1 MFQYTHELVLN
12 NPVIKTVSGKVVIER
27 GGEYDPAFV
36 QGGKIYKTVAVNGA
50 LDKITLKVAGLG
62 LTAGKN
68 YALNMFV
75 KLVDP
80 HALFE
85 YGYPNYNSFGKQIL
99 VDFKSVDA
107 TTDAQTILDSIL
119 PQNMEND
126 LTFVKGSVS
135 TSDVILEVGH
145 FGLRFDSI
153 AIAEYAPTGCD
164 TCIGDYMEPVAIL
177 DRGNWSSVVST
188 KLAHTVE
195 GKDPFATGEWLIEN
209 LRFPSYPNIR
219 WAAIGESN
227 RPIPGERYTMYSFA
241 YESPRPGLGGLS
253 GVGQKVEAVTRHIY
267 YVLESKT
274 SAFEAVLGN
283 LGEFVTSTSA
293 TNPAANEAS
302 VNAVSAAVDTASA
315 GVEAIKAAAAE
326 AADFDAF
333 KAALAE

>member
-12 NPVIKTVSGKVVIER
+12 SINEAITKFANGKLTVER
-27 GGEYDPAFV
+27 GGEYVPAYV
-36 QGGKIYKTVAVNGA
+36 QGGVVWQSNAVKGA

-107 TTDAQTILDSIL
+107 ATDAHTILDSIL
-119 PQNMEND
+119 PQVMEND
-126 LTFVKGSVS
+126 LTFVKGVVNTTEASGNDPA
-135 TSDVILEVGH
+135 TADVVLEVGH

-164 TCIGDYMEPVAIL
+164 TCIGEYLEPVAIL
-177 DRGNWSSVVST
+177 DRGDWSSVVST
-188 KLAHTVE
+188 KLAHDVE

-227 RPIPGERYTMYSFA
+227 RPVPGEVYTMFSFA
-241 YESPRPGLGGLS
+241 YESPRPGLGGVS
-253 GVGQKVEAVTRHIY
+253 GVGQKMEAVTRHIY
-267 YVLESKT
+267 YVR
-274 SAFEAVLGN
+274 G
-283 LGEFVTSTSA
+283 
-293 TNPAANEAS
+293 EAS
-302 VNAVSAAVDTASA
+302 VASSPAGKFKALLANLGTVSVVAGSAPSAAQAAVEK
-315 GVEAIKAAAAE
+315 GVAEVVKAL
-326 AADFDAF
+326 DGKKD
-333 KAALAE
+333 K